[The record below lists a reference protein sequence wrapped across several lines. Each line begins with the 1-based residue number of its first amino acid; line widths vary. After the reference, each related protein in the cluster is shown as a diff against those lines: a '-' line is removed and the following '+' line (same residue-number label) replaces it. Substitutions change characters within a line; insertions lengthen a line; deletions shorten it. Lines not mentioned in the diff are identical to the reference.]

1 MALEEGA
8 SAAPEGRKVPIIA
21 MTAKAFKEDV
31 QASLEAGMDGHI
43 AKPIDITE
51 FMQVLEEHLR

>member
-21 MTAKAFKEDV
+21 MTAKAFQEDV
-31 QASLEAGMDGHI
+31 QASLEAGMNGHI
-43 AKPIDITE
+43 AKPIDVAE
-51 FMQVLEEHLR
+51 LMRVLAEYLR